1 MGRLKTVIFSL
12 VGIILTIALIFLL
25 TGMSVATFVQQLF
38 NALQY
43 GSFLALIALGY
54 SMVYGVLL
62 LFNFTHGD
70 IFMVGAYIGLGVSIG
85 LMALVA
91 WLGIPPLPNWLL
103 LALTILLAM
112 LLTSFVGMLVERI
125 GYRPLRGAPRASAAI
140 TGLMI
145 GIILETGNLALLGAQ
160 RQRFPTLIERKPIDL
175 EKWLPLDVTVTN
187 TKIMIVILSLLLMV
201 LLHLFVRRTKWGM
214 AMRAM
219 AYDFVVVPLMGV
231 PLNTIAALT
240 FALGSALAAAAGI
253 FFGIAY
259 PILEPYMGLLVGWKA
274 FVAAILGGRG
284 SILGA
289 ALAGFL
295 LGFIEIF
302 VAAIF
307 PSTLRDV
314 IAYTIILLIL
324 TFRPHGFFGEPYTA
338 RLRL

>member
-1 MGRLKTVIFSL
+1 
-12 VGIILTIALIFLL
+12 
-25 TGMSVATFVQQLF
+25 
-38 NALQY
+38 
-43 GSFLALIALGY
+43 
-54 SMVYGVLL
+54 
-62 LFNFTHGD
+62 
-70 IFMVGAYIGLGVSIG
+70 MVGAYIGLGVSIG

-145 GIILETGNLALLGAQ
+145 GIILETGNLALLGAK
-160 RQRFPTLIERKPIDL
+160 RQKFPTLIERKTIDPREWGIPL
-175 EKWLPLDVTVTN
+175 EVMVTN

-201 LLHLFVRRTKWGM
+201 GLHLFVRRTKWGM

-253 FFGIAY
+253 FLGIAY
-259 PILEPYMGLLVGWKA
+259 PILEPYMGVLYGWKA

-314 IAYTIILLIL
+314 IAYSIILLIL